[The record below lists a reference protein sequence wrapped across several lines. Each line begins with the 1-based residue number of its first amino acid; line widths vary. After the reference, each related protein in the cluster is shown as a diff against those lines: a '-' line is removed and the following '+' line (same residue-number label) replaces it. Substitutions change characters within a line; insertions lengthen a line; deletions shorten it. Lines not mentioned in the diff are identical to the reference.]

1 MLMRKVKG
9 IVLDDVFVGGKM
21 SSVET
26 ILELSIIV
34 PIYNVERWLKR
45 CLDSILTQTFN
56 NFELILVDDGSPDKC
71 SEIIEKYIRKDKRVV
86 AIYQNNRGVSAARN
100 AGLKIAQGEFIAFV
114 DPDDWI
120 DERMYEKLLLAI
132 RKENADIACCS
143 WIDVDEVGNEGR
155 HTVDNIPYVMSGKE
169 FAEHLFDKPRTLGGS
184 NCNKLFR
191 RAVIRH
197 LYDETSHICED
208 NLFLAQC
215 IVNAEKAVFV
225 NENLYY
231 IFSRPNSASR
241 AKPERVVEGLPYRR
255 RIILV
260 VSEFGDHIRN
270 CAEADYLDECLA
282 FPFPFFFLHRLCT

>member
-114 DPDDWI
+114 DPDDWN
-120 DERMYEKLLLAI
+120 D
-132 RKENADIACCS
+132 D
-143 WIDVDEVGNEGR
+143 
-155 HTVDNIPYVMSGKE
+155 T
-169 FAEHLFDKPRTLGGS
+169 
-184 NCNKLFR
+184 
-191 RAVIRH
+191 
-197 LYDETSHICED
+197 
-208 NLFLAQC
+208 
-215 IVNAEKAVFV
+215 
-225 NENLYY
+225 
-231 IFSRPNSASR
+231 
-241 AKPERVVEGLPYRR
+241 
-255 RIILV
+255 
-260 VSEFGDHIRN
+260 
-270 CAEADYLDECLA
+270 
-282 FPFPFFFLHRLCT
+282 